1 MTAESVWARLQAAR
15 DRQRERSRAA
25 RILTVLGGA
34 LAGLSGAV
42 LLLLLVVPELG
53 LPLLLVGLRLLAL
66 EYEWAGRAY
75 VPVARLWDR
84 LKALAMRWKIAI
96 AAVAV
101 LCVGGIVWWL
111 A

>member
-1 MTAESVWARLQAAR
+1 MGRLQAAR

-34 LAGLSGAV
+34 LAGLLGAV
-42 LLLLLVVPELG
+42 LLLLVVPELG
-53 LPLLLVGLRLLAL
+53 FPLLLVGLRLLAL